1 MHTYDQ
7 SKNDNKTLTQ
17 VEEDQKKKKKITS
30 ELGQITSGRP
40 KD

>member
-17 VEEDQKKKKKITS
+17 VEEDQKKKRITS